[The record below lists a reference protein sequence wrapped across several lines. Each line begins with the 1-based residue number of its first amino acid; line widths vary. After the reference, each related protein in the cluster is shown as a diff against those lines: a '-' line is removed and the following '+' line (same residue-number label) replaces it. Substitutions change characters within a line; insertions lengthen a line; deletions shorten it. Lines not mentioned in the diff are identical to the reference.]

1 MTEKVTIELSEA
13 DLAELRA
20 WAANS
25 EQILEELLQ
34 DAVQA
39 HITRTREW
47 IASIREAEKG
57 PFYSLD
63 EVQARVAERRGR
75 WRSDA
80 AE

>member
-1 MTEKVTIELSEA
+1 MTDKVTIELDEA

-25 EQILEELLQ
+25 GQSLEELLQ
-34 DAVQA
+34 EVVQA
-39 HITRTREW
+39 YMSRTRDW
-47 IASIREAEKG
+47 IASIREAETG
-57 PFYSLD
+57 PFYTVE
-63 EVQARVAERRGR
+63 EVQARVNERRGR